1 MSERGMLSRL
11 AESLYWIGRYI
22 ERADDTARIVDS
34 YVHRMVEDPFND
46 EDATCRSL
54 YSILGV
60 DVEDDDVLT
69 TVETLQS
76 IVYDPE
82 NPNSIAGSLSGAF
95 ENARRSRDFISSE
108 MWVALNST
116 RNRLPQMEN
125 TARRLGPSQ
134 YLLFVRERAA
144 LLAGLTDAT
153 LSHDDGWHFLV
164 LGRTVER
171 VDMTSRLLRGRVLS
185 EDDAP
190 DWLAFLRAC
199 GAMEA
204 FMRSTSEI
212 HDANGV
218 AAFLLLDRLFPR
230 SVLFSLNLADT
241 CLNEIQ
247 PGAQRIATGD
257 VARQSLAGATSRL
270 LYIDSTDLLPQLPDL
285 LEMLEETCVRI
296 NNAVTDRYFR
306 HEDFVVWSREGGL

>member
-1 MSERGMLSRL
+1 MLSRL

-54 YSILGV
+54 YSILGI
-60 DVEDDDVLT
+60 DFEEEDRLT
-69 TVETLQS
+69 TSDTLQQ
-76 IVYDPE
+76 IVYDAE

-134 YLLFVRERAA
+134 YLLYVRERAA

-164 LGRTVER
+164 LGRSIER
-171 VDMTSRLLRGRVLS
+171 IDMTARLLRGRVLA
-185 EDDAP
+185 DDNAP

-230 SVLFSLNLADT
+230 SVLFSLNLADR
-241 CLNEIQ
+241 CLFEIQ
-247 PGAQRIATGD
+247 PSSLRIATAD
-257 VARQSLAGATSRL
+257 VARQSLAGARGRL
-270 LYIDSTDLLPQLPDL
+270 EFIDSTELLAHLPEL
-285 LEMLEETCVRI
+285 LEMLEETCVAI
-296 NNAVTDRYFR
+296 NNAVTDRFFR
-306 HEDFVVWSREGGL
+306 HEDFVLWSREGGL

>member
-1 MSERGMLSRL
+1 MLSRL
-11 AESLYWIGRYI
+11 AESLYWIGRYV

-54 YSILGV
+54 FAILGIETV
-60 DVEDDDVLT
+60 ADQVVT
-69 TVETLQS
+69 TTETLQK
-76 IVYDPE
+76 IVYDAE
-82 NPNSIAGSLSGAF
+82 SSNSIAGALSGAF
-95 ENARRSRDFISSE
+95 ENGRRSRDFISSE

-116 RNRLPQMEN
+116 RNRLPQMEGI
-125 TARRLGPSQ
+125 ARRLGPSQ
-134 YLLFVRERAA
+134 YLLYVRERAA

-164 LGRTVER
+164 LGRSIER
-171 VDMTSRLLRGRVLS
+171 IDMSARLMRGRVMG
-185 EDDAP
+185 EDHAP

-204 FMRSTSEI
+204 FMRSTSEL

-230 SVLFSLNLADT
+230 SVLYSLNLADT
-241 CLNEIQ
+241 CLFKIQ
-247 PGAQRIATGD
+247 PSSQRIASAD
-257 VARQSLAGATSRL
+257 LARQSLARARGRL
-270 LYIDSTDLLPQLPDL
+270 EFIDSTRLLEQLPEL
-285 LEMLEETCVRI
+285 LEMLEETCSRVNGAITERF
-296 NNAVTDRYFR
+296 FR
-306 HEDFVVWSREGGL
+306 HEDTVSWSARGGL

>member
-54 YSILGV
+54 HSILGIEV
-60 DVEDDDVLT
+60 DGQTPMT
-69 TVETLQS
+69 THETLQT
-76 IVYDPE
+76 IVYDVE
-82 NPNSIAGSLSGAF
+82 NPNSIAGALGGAF
-95 ENARRSRDFISSE
+95 ENARRSRDYISSE

-116 RNRLPQMEN
+116 RNRLPQMESI
-125 TARRLGPSQ
+125 ARRLGPSQ
-134 YLLFVRERAA
+134 YLLYVRERAA

-164 LGRTVER
+164 LGRSIER
-171 VDMTSRLLRGRVLS
+171 IDMTARLLRGRVMG
-185 EDDAP
+185 EDHAP

-204 FMRSTSEI
+204 FMRSTSAL

-230 SVLFSLNLADT
+230 SVLYSLNLADN
-241 CLNEIQ
+241 CLIEIQ
-247 PGAQRIATGD
+247 PVSQRIAMAD
-257 VARQSLAGATSRL
+257 FARQSLARARGRLEFIDATQL
-270 LYIDSTDLLPQLPDL
+270 MTPLPDL
-285 LEMLEETCVRI
+285 LEMLEDTCVKV
-296 NNAVTDRYFR
+296 NGAVTDRFFR
-306 HEDFVVWSREGGL
+306 HEDAVVWSKRGGL

>member
-54 YSILGV
+54 YSILGIEF
-60 DVEDDDVLT
+60 EDETLT
-69 TVETLQS
+69 TPNTLQQ
-76 IVYDPE
+76 IVYDAE

-134 YLLFVRERAA
+134 YLLYVRERAA

-164 LGRTVER
+164 LGRSIER
-171 VDMTSRLLRGRVLS
+171 IDMTARLLRGRVLS
-185 EDDAP
+185 EDNAP

-230 SVLFSLNLADT
+230 SVLFSLNLTDR
-241 CLNEIQ
+241 CLYEIQ
-247 PGAQRIATGD
+247 PSSQRIATAD
-257 VARQSLAGATSRL
+257 VARQSLAGARGRL
-270 LYIDSTDLLPQLPDL
+270 EFIDSTELLAQLPEL
-285 LEMLEETCVRI
+285 LEMLEETCVSI
-296 NNAVTDRYFR
+296 NNAVTDRFFR
-306 HEDFVVWSREGGL
+306 HEDFVLWSREGGL

>member
-1 MSERGMLSRL
+1 MLWRL
-11 AESLYWIGRYI
+11 AESLYWIGRYV

-54 YSILGV
+54 YSILGI
-60 DVEDDDVLT
+60 DVEDEAPIT
-69 TVETLQS
+69 TVETLQR
-76 IVYDPE
+76 IVYDVE

-116 RNRLPQMEN
+116 RNRLPQMES

-153 LSHDDGWHFLV
+153 LIHDDGWHFLV
-164 LGRTVER
+164 LGRSIER
-171 VDMTSRLLRGRVLS
+171 IDMTARLLRARVLS
-185 EDDAP
+185 EEHAP
-190 DWLAFLRAC
+190 DWLALLRAC

-204 FMRSTSEI
+204 LMRSTSEI
-212 HDANGV
+212 HERDPRRQRRRGV
-218 AAFLLLDRLFPR
+218 P
-230 SVLFSLNLADT
+230 
-241 CLNEIQ
+241 
-247 PGAQRIATGD
+247 P
-257 VARQSLAGATSRL
+257 AR
-270 LYIDSTDLLPQLPDL
+270 
-285 LEMLEETCVRI
+285 
-296 NNAVTDRYFR
+296 
-306 HEDFVVWSREGGL
+306 

>member
-1 MSERGMLSRL
+1 MLSRL

-54 YSILGV
+54 YSILGIEF
-60 DVEDDDVLT
+60 EDETLT
-69 TVETLQS
+69 TPNTLQQ
-76 IVYDPE
+76 IVYDAE

-134 YLLFVRERAA
+134 YLLYVRERAA

-164 LGRTVER
+164 LGRSIER
-171 VDMTSRLLRGRVLS
+171 IDMTARLLRGRVLS
-185 EDDAP
+185 EDNAP

-230 SVLFSLNLADT
+230 SVLFSLNLTDR
-241 CLNEIQ
+241 CLYEIQ
-247 PGAQRIATGD
+247 PSSQRIATAD
-257 VARQSLAGATSRL
+257 VARQSLAGARGRL
-270 LYIDSTDLLPQLPDL
+270 EFIDSTELLAQLPEL
-285 LEMLEETCVRI
+285 LEMLEETCVSI
-296 NNAVTDRYFR
+296 NNAVTDRFFR
-306 HEDFVVWSREGGL
+306 HEDFVLWSREGGL

>member
-1 MSERGMLSRL
+1 MLSRL

-34 YVHRMVEDPFND
+34 YVHRIVEDPFND
-46 EDATCRSL
+46 EAATCRSL
-54 YSILGV
+54 YSILGIPF
-60 DVEDDDVLT
+60 EDDQAFAT
-69 TVETLQS
+69 TETLQT
-76 IVYDPE
+76 IVYDID
-82 NPNSIAGSLSGAF
+82 NPNSIAGSLGGAF

-116 RNRLPQMEN
+116 RNRLPLMES

-134 YLLFVRERAA
+134 YLLYVRERAA

-164 LGRTVER
+164 LGRSIER
-171 VDMTSRLLRGRVLS
+171 IDMTARLLRGRVVG
-185 EDDAP
+185 EDHAP

-204 FMRSTSEI
+204 FMRSTGEL

-230 SVLFSLNLADT
+230 SVLYSLNLADT
-241 CLNEIQ
+241 CLFEIQ
-247 PGAQRIATGD
+247 PSSQRIAMAD
-257 VARQSLAGATSRL
+257 VARQSLARARGQLEFIDATRL
-270 LYIDSTDLLPQLPDL
+270 LAQLPDL
-285 LEMLEETCVRI
+285 LEMLEETCLRVNDAI
-296 NNAVTDRYFR
+296 NERFFR
-306 HEDFVVWSREGGL
+306 HEDVVVWSSRGGL

>member
-1 MSERGMLSRL
+1 
-11 AESLYWIGRYI
+11 
-22 ERADDTARIVDS
+22 
-34 YVHRMVEDPFND
+34 
-46 EDATCRSL
+46 
-54 YSILGV
+54 
-60 DVEDDDVLT
+60 
-69 TVETLQS
+69 
-76 IVYDPE
+76 
-82 NPNSIAGSLSGAF
+82 
-95 ENARRSRDFISSE
+95 

-116 RNRLPQMEN
+116 RNRLPQMES

-134 YLLFVRERAA
+134 YLLYVRERAA

-164 LGRTVER
+164 LGRSIER
-171 VDMTSRLLRGRVLS
+171 IDMTARLLRGRVMG
-185 EDDAP
+185 EEHAP

-241 CLNEIQ
+241 CLYEIQ
-247 PGAQRIATGD
+247 PTSQRIALAD
-257 VARQSLAGATSRL
+257 LARQSLATARGKLEFIDATSL
-270 LYIDSTDLLPQLPDL
+270 LGELPEL
-285 LEMLEETCVRI
+285 LEMLEDTCLRV
-296 NNAVTDRYFR
+296 NGAVNDRFFR
-306 HEDFVVWSREGGL
+306 HEDVVMWSRRGGL